1 MAKPLPMYA
10 MKPVFE
16 LDTAIDVPKCMYSL
30 PVIQSSNKIA
40 GVGSSSSS
48 SSPAL
53 KALEARQDAI
63 LSRLEKLKLEVA
75 AYGKSLGVSTSDA
88 APSQTQ
94 NPVFGK
100 TPDLVVRCSPS
111 HPVFSIPAV
120 FKLLCGAGL
129 SVHTSC
135 HTHSSVTSLPKQCQ
149 AFLPESKVS
158 RSAAQVRITL
168 IWKDVGKDCELMVSP
183 LKQTVIKGE
192 VNVLRY
198 FARLFP
204 TILPY
209 ENIENLDNVNSMLDT
224 VSSLLWSLPK
234 ERQPLMRTLV
244 NSLGKSPFLA
254 GQNISVVDLAL
265 YSLVKQL
272 SLEKDLQPELSKWFD
287 RTSKEFGLK
296 TGGNNRNR
304 NSSMRKS
311 GGSPKKGDRRSQE
324 KEKSPKKDVKK
335 GKGDKEDKKA
345 QQKTGKDSV
354 NPSNNHLG
362 KDQLFEFF
370 QQNTIKYTNVDHP
383 EVFTVDAMMPYLKN
397 IEGAICKNLFL
408 KDKKKNLFLLSAVH
422 DKEIKL
428 NDVAK
433 AIGAKELRFADESIL
448 LEKLGVVQ
456 GCVTAYALLN
466 DKGKEVSFV
475 VDKRL
480 VDGSFKSV
488 NFHPLVNTA
497 TTNISCEDFKRFVT
511 LTGHKFIEI

>member
-16 LDTAIDVPKCMYSL
+16 LDTVIDVPKCMYSL

-345 QQKTGKDSV
+345 QQKT
-354 NPSNNHLG
+354 
-362 KDQLFEFF
+362 E
-370 QQNTIKYTNVDHP
+370 
-383 EVFTVDAMMPYLKN
+383 
-397 IEGAICKNLFL
+397 
-408 KDKKKNLFLLSAVH
+408 
-422 DKEIKL
+422 
-428 NDVAK
+428 
-433 AIGAKELRFADESIL
+433 
-448 LEKLGVVQ
+448 
-456 GCVTAYALLN
+456 
-466 DKGKEVSFV
+466 
-475 VDKRL
+475 
-480 VDGSFKSV
+480 
-488 NFHPLVNTA
+488 
-497 TTNISCEDFKRFVT
+497 
-511 LTGHKFIEI
+511 